1 MSVQTGIHTPDTK
14 APKADLDLALIGNC
28 SYGALID
35 KTATVKWCCL
45 PRFDGDP
52 IFCTLLRKTNDI
64 GFYEIK
70 VENFSHSSQNYI
82 KNTGVLRTILYTK
95 NGEAVEITD
104 FAPRFMMNDRAYRPT
119 MLVRIVKPLI
129 GSPRIQV
136 RIRPTFGYGWGAPEK
151 TRGTNHIRYLL
162 PNFSVR
168 VTTNA
173 PISYVVDEVFF
184 EAAETYSFVLM
195 PDESLKEALGDL
207 TSSYLQKTI
216 EYWVEYS
223 RVLSIPF
230 EYQEQ
235 VLRSCITL
243 KMCSFEETGA
253 MIGSITSSI
262 PNHSTTPGHDLR
274 FCWLRDSSYIVHVFN
289 KLGST
294 KTMEDFLKFISNV
307 VANASQTSSGKIQP
321 VYGISLETTLY
332 EKDMHRLAGYRG
344 VGPVRVGTNDYK
356 LVQNDVYGHVILAA
370 TQMFF
375 DQRLKHIGDKQLFE
389 RLEGIGASALAA
401 HNQPDSGPTGYAEPP
416 SVHTFNSVMCWAA
429 ADRLKKIAL
438 TVGQEDKSKYWA
450 GKADEIKT
458 QVLTNGFNKTL
469 NSFTDTWGGDKVDS
483 FLLLMPIVGFLPS
496 SDDKFKGTV
505 ALIEKRLLKGKYL
518 HASEHKES
526 LLQCSTTATLWY
538 INSLASIGRKEEAKE
553 LYENM
558 LKTCNTVGL
567 LSESVDS
574 STGELWGNF
583 PKAGAMVGLIECAIN
598 LSKKWEDVI

>member
-1 MSVQTGIHTPDTK
+1 MSATGIHTPDPK
-14 APKADLDLALIGNC
+14 APKGDLDLALIGNC

-64 GFYEIK
+64 GFYEIS
-70 VENFSHSSQNYI
+70 VENFSHSKQYYI
-82 KNTGVLRTILYTK
+82 KNTGVLRTELYTK
-95 NGEAVEITD
+95 KGEAIEVTD

-129 GSPRIQV
+129 GNPRIQV

-151 TRGTNHIRYLL
+151 TRGTNHVRYLL

-173 PISYVVDEVFF
+173 PISYVVDEVMF
-184 EAAETYSFVLM
+184 EISETYSFVLM
-195 PDESLKEALGDL
+195 PDESLKEALSDL
-207 TSSYLQKTI
+207 TTSYLDKTI
-216 EYWVEYS
+216 NYWLEYS
-223 RVLSIPF
+223 RVLAIPF

-262 PNHSTTPGHDLR
+262 PNHPGAPGHDLR
-274 FCWLRDSSYIVHVFN
+274 FCWLRDSSYIVHTFN

-294 KTMEDFLKFISNV
+294 KTMEDFLKFISNI
-307 VANASQTSSGKIQP
+307 VAAASQTESGTLQP

-344 VGPVRVGTNDYK
+344 IGPVRVGTKDYQ
-356 LVQNDVYGHVILAA
+356 LVQNDVYGHVILAT

-375 DQRLKHIGDKQLFE
+375 DQRLKHMGDKLLFE
-389 RLEGIGASALAA
+389 RLEGIGKIAVGAY
-401 HNQPDSGPTGYAEPP
+401 NQPDAGPTGFSAPP
-416 SVHTFNSVMCWAA
+416 AIHTFSSVMCWAA

-438 TVGQEDKSKYWA
+438 AVGQEDKSKYWA
-450 GKADEIKT
+450 GKAEEIKKD
-458 QVLTNGFNKTL
+458 VLAKSFNTTL
-469 NSFTDTWGGDKVDS
+469 NSYTDTWGGDKVDS
-483 FLLLMPIVGFLPS
+483 HLLLLPVIGFISS
-496 SDDKFKGTV
+496 SDEKFKGTV
-505 ALIEKRLLKGKYL
+505 ARIEKVLKKGKYL
-518 HASEHKES
+518 HLSEHAQS
-526 LLQCSTTATLWY
+526 LSQCSTTATLWY
-538 INSLASIGRKEEAKE
+538 INTIASLGRKDEAKE
-553 LYENM
+553 LYHNM
-558 LKTCNTVGL
+558 LSTCNKLGL
-567 LSESVDS
+567 LSESVDCA
-574 STGELWGNF
+574 TGELWGNF
-583 PKAGAMVGLIECAIN
+583 PKSAAMVGLIECAMN
-598 LSKKWEDVI
+598 LSKKWDEVI